1 MSLDNNIPLP
11 TAADLQKADQEVSI
25 MVLVRGTLATND
37 EFWAY
42 LAIPPSKYL
51 AFKQAEAAGGY
62 AMSDYGQVVEMGTG
76 ATEPPA
82 DIKHKMEKEYNV
94 NHNFES
100 DVKKKAE
107 ELQAKEDLLKKYS
120 SSSE

>member
-1 MSLDNNIPLP
+1 MSIDNNIPLP
-11 TAADLQKADQEVSI
+11 TAADLQKADEEVSI

-51 AFKQAEAAGGY
+51 SFKQAEAAGGY
-62 AMSDYGQVVEMGTG
+62 SMSDYGQVVEMGTG
-76 ATEPPA
+76 STEPPE
-82 DIKHKMEKEYNV
+82 DIKRKMEKEYNV
-94 NHNFES
+94 NHNFEA
-100 DVKKKAE
+100 DVRKKAE

-120 SSSE
+120 NN

>member
-1 MSLDNNIPLP
+1 MSSDKNIPLP
-11 TAADLQKADQEVSI
+11 SASDLQKADQEVSI

-37 EFWAY
+37 PFWAY

-51 AFKQAEAAGGY
+51 SFKQAEAAGGY

-76 ATEPPA
+76 ATEPS
-82 DIKHKMEKEYNV
+82 DEIKKKTETEYNV
-94 NHNFES
+94 NHNFEA
-100 DVKKKAE
+100 DVRKKAE

-120 SSSE
+120 NN